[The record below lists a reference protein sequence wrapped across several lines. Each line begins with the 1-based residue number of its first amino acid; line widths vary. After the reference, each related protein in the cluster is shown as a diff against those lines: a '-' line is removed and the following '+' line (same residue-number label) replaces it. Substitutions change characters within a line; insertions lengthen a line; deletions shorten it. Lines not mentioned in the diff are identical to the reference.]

1 MSGSPFR
8 KKIRGWVC
16 GVIVAMTSSPVP
28 CTPAVHSE
36 TLVLCCVMASATQV
50 AQVVEVMAAVQGTRQ
65 GSVWPMGLA
74 YTTGSYHL
82 SSLSK
87 VWTQQPGT
95 GCVTVAVYGP
105 RSHCV
110 TETNVAY
117 IGDNVY
123 DVTYS
128 VTTPGY
134 YIIVV
139 KWGNKSLPD
148 SPFICKVTY

>member
-1 MSGSPFR
+1 M
-8 KKIRGWVC
+8 GWR
-16 GVIVAMTSSPVP
+16 
-28 CTPAVHSE
+28 VH
-36 TLVLCCVMASATQV
+36 LCVLNIIIYKNIFT
-50 AQVVEVMAAVQGTRQ
+50 
-65 GSVWPMGLA
+65 
-74 YTTGSYHL
+74 SYHL